1 MFSEHFSEPRRLGS
15 GSYGT
20 VYDATYCANGL
31 RYAVKIF
38 NRKGDRETKNEVKQ
52 VSFLQSHPHPNCLTY
67 YFAWSDKKFDEYG
80 IVTELC
86 TGSLKA
92 LLHAEVLPEERVW
105 EIFLD
110 LLNGIAHI
118 HANGLRHL
126 DIK

>member
-1 MFSEHFSEPRRLGS
+1 MEAESVGEAGS
-15 GSYGT
+15 VMRTHCCDDMARHVSQT
-20 VYDATYCANGL
+20 CPDHPDPSDCPDALVGYW
-31 RYAVKIF
+31 
-38 NRKGDRETKNEVKQ
+38 
-52 VSFLQSHPHPNCLTY
+52 P
-67 YFAWSDKKFDEYG
+67 KFDEYG